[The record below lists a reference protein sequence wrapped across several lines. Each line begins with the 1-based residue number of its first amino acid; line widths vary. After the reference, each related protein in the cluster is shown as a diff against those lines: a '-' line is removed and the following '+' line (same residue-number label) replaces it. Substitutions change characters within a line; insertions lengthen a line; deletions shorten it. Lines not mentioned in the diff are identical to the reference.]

1 MATNLTLH
9 VSMFNDRVKGMNQ
22 LKHSE
27 LRLTSTEA
35 NNLHSDIFALL
46 AQISKLQAQ
55 LEEGQTQVTEVIMDG
70 GGFK

>member
-1 MATNLTLH
+1 MATNLSLH
-9 VSMFNDRVKGMNQ
+9 LGMFNDKIKGMNQ

-27 LRLTSTEA
+27 LRLTSVEA

-46 AQISKLQAQ
+46 AQISRLQAQ
-55 LEEGQTQVTEVIMDG
+55 LEQGQAEITEVIMDG